1 MAEGKA
7 LASNSLCVAG
17 RDAAG
22 PCAGAIGTSETEHSG
37 RLFIWAFMMW
47 FFGRQVF
54 VPPPNLLIHRPRHIG
69 QDARPIHNRPL
80 PRLSTTAASVVRE
93 IVPDRLRH
101 CYPTPPNS
109 LVSRPFLFF
118 DLTGIAAYCK
128 PENKVSL
135 GFVEGL
141 NNKIRDLQRRAYGL
155 RNEEYLRLKVL
166 TCMLPAL

>member
-69 QDARPIHNRPL
+69 QDARPIHNRPCPAPPPAPSDGTVL
-80 PRLSTTAASVVRE
+80 AVNIRPGEFATIGGS
-93 IVPDRLRH
+93 
-101 CYPTPPNS
+101 TPPV
-109 LVSRPFLFF
+109 L
-118 DLTGIAAYCK
+118 
-128 PENKVSL
+128 L
-135 GFVEGL
+135 G
-141 NNKIRDLQRRAYGL
+141 
-155 RNEEYLRLKVL
+155 RLDPLHVRVDIDEADV
-166 TCMLPAL
+166 P